1 VSETGREWFN
11 RVFTLA
17 TSLRNMG
24 GSCAG
29 APMYVFYVSWMD
41 DLHVSLLGSL
51 GVTCRVVEKWPSTRP
66 HANKLRMFENVELEP
81 GSVLVALD
89 CDVAILDDFSEVL
102 PTTTV
107 RATPAWESPMRPG
120 RWLEVIDDMGLR
132 PATAPFTM
140 IGTGENVPVPYFNS
154 GVMFIPEALVSPL
167 KEAWAEYIERLD
179 VGNYELDPETELY
192 YLDQI
197 ALALALLKTEIPFEA
212 LGQEW
217 HLHTKK
223 DLDEAGVAAPG
234 HVRIA
239 EYHRWVE
246 ADGLLKPPR
255 YAGLGPDISR
265 LNAVLAAR
273 RNIPDH
279 EGLVTK
285 LGAVA
290 KAAVAKAASATKSRP
305 PSGDSSSIT

>member
-1 VSETGREWFN
+1 
-11 RVFTLA
+11 
-17 TSLRNMG
+17 
-24 GSCAG
+24 
-29 APMYVFYVSWMD
+29 MYVFYVGWTD
-41 DLHVSLLGSL
+41 ELHVSLLESL
-51 GVTCRVVEKWPSTRP
+51 GVTCRVVERWPSTRP
-66 HANKLRMFENVELEP
+66 HTNKLRMLENVELEP
-81 GSVLVALD
+81 GGVLAALD

-102 PTTTV
+102 PTTTL
-107 RATPAWESPMRPG
+107 RAAPAWESPMRAG

-132 PATAPFTM
+132 PAATPMTM
-140 IGTGENVPVPYFNS
+140 TGTGEQVPLPYFNS
-154 GVMFIPEALVSPL
+154 GVVFIPEALVSPL

-179 VGNYELDPETELY
+179 VGNYELDPENELY

-255 YAGLGPDISR
+255 YAGIGPDIAR
-265 LNAVLAAR
+265 LNAILAAR
-273 RNIPDH
+273 RNLSGDQ
-279 EGLVTK
+279 GMLTK
-285 LGAVA
+285 LGSMA
-290 KAAVAKAASATKSRP
+290 KAAAARTASVATSLERAAHRGPVRP
-305 PSGDSSSIT
+305 DRP